1 MIKGAIC
8 AVLSIVIIIILYQPV
23 KNILVTAEKSHY
35 QELSKN
41 STLQVQFGGFEFI
54 SRKILGLPTTIN
66 ASRGIVT

>member
-1 MIKGAIC
+1 MIKGVVC
-8 AVLSIVIIIILYQPV
+8 AVLSIVVIVILYQPI
-23 KNILVTAEKSHY
+23 KNILISAEISHY

-41 STLQVQFGGFEFI
+41 STMTIQSGGIDFV